1 MNLVKK
7 ASASDTRAKVVALEQ
22 QMLEGQYGELLELP
36 VQHYFSQG
44 VYGREM
50 FIPAGTLVTGKIHKY
65 TQLNVLLCG
74 ELSVMTEDG
83 VKRVKPPFV
92 VVSPPGTKRV
102 AYAHEDTRWLTIHGT
117 DKTNVDEIEDEFIA
131 QSEQDYLMFVQEKEK
146 VNLCLG
152 QRWHRLVERLLGIIS
167 GVKARNK
174 LALPRPPTPPG

>member
-1 MNLVKK
+1 MSVALVKQ
-7 ASASDTRAKVVALEQ
+7 ASSSETRSKVVALEK

-74 ELSVMTEDG
+74 DLSVMTEDG

-102 AYAHEDTRWLTIHGT
+102 AFAHEDTRWLTIHGT

-131 QSEQDYLMFVQEKEK
+131 QNEQEYIVFVEQTKRIRNK
-146 VNLCLG
+146 QCLG
-152 QRWHRLVERLLGIIS
+152 QRWPQRLWARVLGFL
-167 GVKARNK
+167 GARGKN
-174 LALPRPPTPPG
+174 PGT